1 MHFGVS
7 LSFRQSHLGLG
18 LGHDFFVLPHVLPEF
33 FCVLLRGILA
43 YNSIVADVD
52 HNFPSHQGR
61 VEEAKA
67 TLHTLRGDSYAEEK
81 IMEVLWACLK
91 KRIHLDLEEVI
102 GLYDNSNGS

>member
-1 MHFGVS
+1 MLTTIFHPRSTRSPETHVS
-7 LSFRQSHLGLG
+7 L
-18 LGHDFFVLPHVLPEF
+18 
-33 FCVLLRGILA
+33 
-43 YNSIVADVD
+43 
-52 HNFPSHQGR
+52 HQGR

-102 GLYDNSNGS
+102 GLYDNSNGSLLFIKRNRNNSWVYNTV